1 MSKEKAKAE
10 IHRWLAE
17 PLPHDVSRSI
27 DRLASAED
35 VRHIAV
41 MPDVH
46 LSGDVCVGLAVA
58 TSRLIYP
65 AAVGGDIGCGM
76 AAMPF
81 QAEAALL
88 DNASA
93 AEALLKGLHVR
104 IPAIRHP
111 RKTMQAGLPSH
122 LADLP
127 LSHPRLEKLKLR
139 DGLIQLGTLGRGNH
153 FAEFQAD
160 DEGGLWLM
168 LHSGSRGMG
177 QAIMQHHLALA
188 GAGRPANALAS
199 LDVDSDA
206 GRAYLADAAWAI
218 AYAQANRLSMI
229 EGIRELV
236 RQLFQ
241 IEADRSGLIH
251 CHHNH
256 VQRESHFGQ
265 DWWVHRKGALHA
277 MADVPGIIPGSMGTS
292 SYHVTG
298 RGCEQALCSSS
309 HGAGR
314 ALSRGEAK
322 QRISQR
328 QLEREMQE
336 VWYDPRM
343 SNELRDEAPSA
354 YKDIGAVMRAQ
365 RDLTRIQRRLRP
377 ILSFKEG

>member
-1 MSKEKAKAE
+1 MSEENAKAQ

-17 PLPHDVSRSI
+17 PLPQDVSRSI
-27 DRLASAED
+27 ERLAAAED

-46 LSGDVCVGLAVA
+46 LSGNVCVGLAIA
-58 TSRLIYP
+58 TSLLIYP

-76 AAMPF
+76 AAVPF
-81 QAEAALL
+81 RAEAAVL
-88 DNASA
+88 DDPSA
-93 AEALLKGLHVR
+93 AAALLKGLAAG

-111 RKTMQAGLPSH
+111 RKTVSELPSN
-122 LADLP
+122 LIQTP

-139 DGLIQLGTLGRGNH
+139 DGLVQLGTLGRGNH

-160 DEGGLWLM
+160 DDGVLWLM

-177 QAIMQHHLALA
+177 QAISQHHLAVA
-188 GAGRPANALAS
+188 GAGQPANALAS
-199 LDVDSDA
+199 FDAESDA

-218 AYAQANRLSMI
+218 AYAEANRLAMI
-229 EGIRELV
+229 EAIREV
-236 RQLFQ
+236 AWKLFR
-241 IEADRSGLIH
+241 IEFDLTGLIH

-256 VQRESHFGQ
+256 VRRETHFGQ
-265 DWWVHRKGALHA
+265 AWWVHRKGALPA
-277 MADVPGIIPGSMGTS
+277 AAELPGVIPGSMGTA

-298 RGCEQALCSSS
+298 RGCDQALCSSS

-328 QLEREMQE
+328 QLEREME
-336 VWYDPRM
+336 GVWYDPRL

-354 YKDIGAVMRAQ
+354 YKDIGSVMRAQ
-365 RDLTRIQRRLRP
+365 RELTRIDRRLRP
-377 ILSFKEG
+377 LLSFKGV

>member
-1 MSKEKAKAE
+1 MSDAKATAI

-27 DRLASAED
+27 ERLAFAED

-46 LSGDVCVGLAVA
+46 LSGDVCVGLVVA

-76 AAMPF
+76 AAIPF
-81 QAEAALL
+81 KSEAAVLE
-88 DNASA
+88 NASA
-93 AEALLKGLHVR
+93 AEALLKELRAR
-104 IPAIRHP
+104 IPTIRHP
-111 RKTMQAGLPSH
+111 RKTMQSGLPSP
-122 LADLP
+122 LDDLP
-127 LSHPRLEKLKLR
+127 LSHPRLEKLKRR
-139 DGLIQLGTLGRGNH
+139 DGLVQLGTLGRGNH

-177 QAIMQHHLALA
+177 QAITQHHLALA

-199 LDVDSDA
+199 LDADSEA
-206 GRAYLADAAWAI
+206 GRAYLADAAWGI
-218 AYAQANRLSMI
+218 AYAETSRFSMI
-229 EGIRELV
+229 GAIIELV
-236 RQLFQ
+236 WQLFH
-241 IEADRSGLIH
+241 IEANQNGLIH

-265 DWWVHRKGALHA
+265 EWWVHRKGALHA

-298 RGCEQALCSSS
+298 RGCEHALRSSS

-328 QLEREMQE
+328 QLEREME
-336 VWYDPRM
+336 GVWYDPRLA
-343 SNELRDEAPSA
+343 NELRDEAPSA

-365 RDLTRIQRRLRP
+365 RDLIRIERRLRP
-377 ILSFKEG
+377 ILSFKGG

>member
-1 MSKEKAKAE
+1 MSEDKPKAQV
-10 IHRWLAE
+10 HRWIAG
-17 PLPHDVSRSI
+17 PLPPDVSRSI
-27 DRLASAED
+27 KRLASVDD

-76 AAMPF
+76 AAVPF
-81 QAEAALL
+81 QAEAAVL

-93 AEALLKGLHVR
+93 AAALLKGLHAR

-111 RKTMQAGLPSH
+111 RKTMPPALPP
-122 LADLP
+122 DLVQQM
-127 LSHPRLEKLKLR
+127 LSDPRLEKLKQR
-139 DGLIQLGTLGRGNH
+139 DGLVQLGTLGRGNH
-153 FAEFQAD
+153 FVEFQAD
-160 DEGGLWLM
+160 DEGRLWLM

-177 QAIMQHHLALA
+177 QAITQHHLALA
-188 GAGRPANALAS
+188 IADRPANSLAF
-199 LDVDSDA
+199 LDAESDT

-218 AYAQANRLSMI
+218 AYAEASRLAMI
-229 EGIRELV
+229 EAICDLV
-236 RQLFQ
+236 RQLFR
-241 IEADRSGLIH
+241 IESDPSGLIH

-256 VQRESHFGQ
+256 VQPETHFGQ
-265 DWWVHRKGALHA
+265 DLWVHRKGALPA
-277 MADVPGIIPGSMGTS
+277 NADLPGVIPGSMGTF

-298 RGCEQALCSSS
+298 RGCGQALCSSS

-328 QLEREMQE
+328 QLEREMEQ
-336 VWYDPRM
+336 VWYDPRLA
-343 SNELRDEAPSA
+343 NQLRDEAPSA
-354 YKDIGAVMRAQ
+354 YKDIGSVMRAQ
-365 RDLTRIQRRLRP
+365 RELTRIDRRLRP
-377 ILSFKEG
+377 LLSFKGG

>member
-1 MSKEKAKAE
+1 MIEEIPKAQV
-10 IHRWLAE
+10 HRWIAE
-17 PLPHDVSRSI
+17 PLPPDVSRSI
-27 DRLASAED
+27 ERMASAED

-46 LSGDVCVGLAVA
+46 LSGDVCVGLAAA

-76 AAMPF
+76 AAVPF
-81 QAEAALL
+81 QAEAAVL

-93 AEALLKGLHVR
+93 AAALLKGLHAR

-111 RKTMQAGLPSH
+111 RKTMPPALPSH
-122 LADLP
+122 LAEQP
-127 LSHPRLEKLKLR
+127 LSHLRLEKLKLR
-139 DGLIQLGTLGRGNH
+139 DGLVQLGTLGRGNH

-160 DEGGLWLM
+160 DEGRLWLM

-177 QAIMQHHLALA
+177 QAITQHHLALA
-188 GAGRPANALAS
+188 GAGQPANSLAF
-199 LDVDSDA
+199 LDADSDS
-206 GRAYLADAAWAI
+206 GRGYLTDAAWGI
-218 AYAQANRLSMI
+218 AYAEASRLAMI
-229 EGIRELV
+229 EAICDLV
-236 RQLFQ
+236 QQLFR
-241 IEADRSGLIH
+241 IEADPSGLIH

-256 VQRESHFGQ
+256 VQRETHFGK
-265 DWWVHRKGALHA
+265 DWWVHRKGALSA
-277 MADVPGIIPGSMGTS
+277 KAGLPGVIPGSMGTF

-328 QLEREMQE
+328 QLEREMEQ
-336 VWYDPRM
+336 VWYDPRLA
-343 SNELRDEAPSA
+343 NVLRDEAPSA
-354 YKDIGAVMRAQ
+354 YKDIGSVLRAQ
-365 RDLTRIQRRLRP
+365 RELTRIDRRLRP
-377 ILSFKEG
+377 LLSFKGQ